1 MSKWDAMIESKYIK
15 QGDIDGEMT
24 VTIRK
29 FGQVNVAQ
37 DGQPEEKKWA
47 VRFDEFS
54 KPMVLNASN
63 IEMMKLIASSPEEAV
78 GKKCVLYVDPTIMF
92 GGKRVGGLRIKP
104 APQGAASPVAEM
116 EDDVPFR

>member
-1 MSKWDAMIESKYIK
+1 MSKWDSMVESKYIK
-15 QGDIDGEMT
+15 QGDIDGEMV

-63 IEMMKLIASSPEEAV
+63 IEMLKLIAPSPEEAV
-78 GKKCVLYVDPTIMF
+78 GKRCTLYVDHSIMF

-104 APQGAASPVAEM
+104 APQGGSPALADM
-116 EDDVPFR
+116 EDDIPF